1 MAAYYYLVSSLP
13 TISLREP
20 GGVPPLGQDEFIGA
34 CLAHV
39 PEELLL
45 DLQAVLEG
53 ALEEASH
60 PAARA
65 YANFEVQLSNA
76 VQRRRAGLRPVDSP
90 LALQEHEGWSV
101 ALEHAVE
108 QAFTA
113 PDPLAREVALDRIRE
128 QFLDELATTSPFG
141 EAFLIAYAGR
151 LRLALRWA
159 QWNANEGRRR
169 LETLG
174 RLGLDALGRQAGQD
188 AHMRQA
194 GHLRVYAVRGQDAF
208 GRQAGQDA
216 ARQESLLH

>member
-13 TISLREP
+13 TVSLREP

-39 PEELLL
+39 PEDLLL

-53 ALEEASH
+53 ALEEAEH

-65 YANFEVQLSNA
+65 YANFEAQLGNA
-76 VQRRRAGLRPVDSP
+76 VQRRRAGLRQVDSP
-90 LALQEHEGWSV
+90 LQLQDHEGWSV

-113 PDPLAREVALDRIRE
+113 PDPLAREMALDKIRE

-141 EAFLIAYAGR
+141 EAFLVAYAGR

-159 QWNANEGRRR
+159 QWDAAEGRQK
-169 LETLG
+169 LEALG
-174 RLGLDALGRQAGQD
+174 RLGLDALDHLASEGGQS
-188 AHMRQA
+188 
-194 GHLRVYAVRGQDAF
+194 
-208 GRQAGQDA
+208 
-216 ARQESLLH
+216 RQEQSFIH